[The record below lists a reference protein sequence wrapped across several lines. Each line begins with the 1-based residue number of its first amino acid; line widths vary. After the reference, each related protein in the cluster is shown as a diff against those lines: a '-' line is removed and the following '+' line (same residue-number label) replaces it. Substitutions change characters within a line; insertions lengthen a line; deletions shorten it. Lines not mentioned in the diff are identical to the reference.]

1 MAKKET
7 AQVNNLITASA
18 SLRFLRI
25 APRKTR
31 LVAHVI
37 KKLPIGEAEAQ
48 LMMHPRRAAVSI
60 LKLLRSAI
68 ANAKA
73 KKMDASKLFVADIR
87 VDQAPM
93 LKRFM
98 PRAQGRATPIHKM
111 TSHITITL
119 KEGEKSV
126 QSRFVTEVKKVK
138 KPKKEAAHKHE
149 HVHEHEHE
157 HEHEHA
163 HEVEEKPKK
172 QEKPEVKK
180 EVKAP
185 GKGFVQKMF
194 RRKSI

>member
-1 MAKKET
+1 MAKKEM
-7 AQVNNLITASA
+7 AQVNNPMIASA
-18 SLRFLRI
+18 TLRYLRI

-31 LVAHVI
+31 AVANII

-48 LMMHPRRAAVSI
+48 LMMHARRAAVPV

-68 ANAKA
+68 ANAKE
-73 KKMDASKLFVADIR
+73 KKMDLSKLFVADIR

-98 PRAQGRATPIHKM
+98 PRAQGRATPIHKT
-111 TSHITITL
+111 TSHIIITL

-138 KPKKEAAHKHE
+138 KSKKEAVHKHDHE

-157 HEHEHA
+157 HVHEA
-163 HEVEEKPKK
+163 EEKPKK
-172 QEKPEVKK
+172 QEKPEIKK
-180 EVKAP
+180 EAKAP
-185 GKGFVQKMF
+185 AKSFAQKMF